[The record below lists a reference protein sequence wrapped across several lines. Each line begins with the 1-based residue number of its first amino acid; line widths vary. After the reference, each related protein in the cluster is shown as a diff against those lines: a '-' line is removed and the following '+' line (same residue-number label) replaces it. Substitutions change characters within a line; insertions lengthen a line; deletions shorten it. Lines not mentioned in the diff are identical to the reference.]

1 MPFTVITLK
10 KVPPYMRGDLTKWM
24 QEIDTG
30 VYIGNFNTKIREELW
45 KRVKENVGEG
55 EATISYTYRNE
66 IGYKFETLNT
76 QREEI
81 DFEGIPLVLIKKEE
95 DPEET
100 KENFSK
106 ASKIH
111 KARKYSQ
118 TKTKSEEV
126 RLSYVVIDI
135 ETDGLS
141 KEKNKILEIG
151 ALKIIRGQK
160 TTFERQIKYE
170 GKLPKEIKE
179 LTGIRK
185 EELAKG
191 VELKQALQDLAEFLG
206 ENKIAGYN
214 VRFDMQFINENMERE
229 GLPKLTNKVYDIMK
243 YVKKE
248 KEFQK
253 DYKLSTTLKSYGI
266 EKEVPHRA
274 LLDAELTYELS
285 TKVNKFKEN
294 IK

>member
-1 MPFTVITLK
+1 
-10 KVPPYMRGDLTKWM
+10 MRGDLTKWM

-66 IGYKFETLNT
+66 IGYKFETINT

-95 DPEET
+95 KEQQEI

-111 KARKYSQ
+111 RAKKYSQ
-118 TKTKSEEV
+118 IKTKSEDSP
-126 RLSYVVIDI
+126 LSYVVIDI
-135 ETDGLS
+135 ETDGLN

-151 ALKIIRGQK
+151 AVKIIRGQK

-170 GKLPKEIKE
+170 GKLPREIKE
-179 LTGIRK
+179 LTGIRE

-191 VELKQALQDLAEFLG
+191 DGLKEALKDLAEFVG
-206 ENKIAGYN
+206 ENKIVGYN
-214 VRFDMQFINENMERE
+214 VRFDMEFINENMSRE
-229 GLPKLTNKVYDIMK
+229 ELPKLTNKLYDIMK

-248 KEFQK
+248 KELQK

-285 TKVNKFKEN
+285 MKVNKFKES

>member
-1 MPFTVITLK
+1 
-10 KVPPYMRGDLTKWM
+10 MRGDLTKWM

-95 DPEET
+95 KEQEEI

-118 TKTKSEEV
+118 IKTKSEEV
-126 RLSYVVIDI
+126 PLSYVVIDI

-151 ALKIIRGQK
+151 AVKILKWQK
-160 TTFERQIKYE
+160 TTFERQIRYE
-170 GKLPKEIKE
+170 GKLPEEIKE
-179 LTGIRK
+179 LTGIRE
-185 EELAKG
+185 EELLKG
-191 VELKQALQDLAEFLG
+191 VELKEALKDLAEFVG

-214 VRFDMQFINENMERE
+214 VRYDIDFINENMERE

-248 KEFQK
+248 KEFQP

-266 EKEVPHRA
+266 EKEAPHRA